1 MAKAG
6 KKKKKVKTKK
16 KARKS
21 AKKASAAVV
30 ARARSGRS
38 APARAERGGRG
49 GRGLVVGIDLG
60 GTNMQ
65 IGVVSPDNT
74 LLGREGKKTQV
85 DKGTRAI
92 MQRLSDGVEE
102 VCRQAGV
109 SLSRIAAVGI
119 GAPGAIDPATGVV
132 LEAPNLR
139 WNKFP
144 LAKTLSAK
152 LGGARVV
159 VGNDVNVAVYG
170 EWKLG
175 AGRGCDEL
183 LGVWLGT
190 GVGGG
195 LIFNGALYEGHFKT
209 AGEIGHMPLVP
220 AAPLGRST
228 LEQNCSRTAISERLA
243 FLIRANHKSV
253 ISELTGGDLGQ
264 VRSKVIAQAYRL
276 NDALTV
282 RVLDEAG
289 EMLGRH
295 VGGLITLLSLRR
307 VILGGGLTEALGE
320 PWVRKVRKV
329 VRESA
334 FPARCGEVEVVASE
348 LEDDAG
354 LLGAALLARQ
364 SVAK

>member
-6 KKKKKVKTKK
+6 KKKKRTGQPSPAGARGKKVG
-16 KARKS
+16 
-21 AKKASAAVV
+21 AKKRAGKKQTTTPAS
-30 ARARSGRS
+30 S
-38 APARAERGGRG
+38 ASSKTRGK
-49 GRGLVVGIDLG
+49 LIVGIDLG

-65 IGVVSPDNT
+65 IGVVSPENV

-85 DKGTRAI
+85 EKGTRAI
-92 MQRLSDGVEE
+92 LQRLADGVEE

-109 SLSRIAAVGI
+109 PLSKIAAVGI
-119 GAPGAIDPATGVV
+119 GAPGAIEPTTGVV

-139 WNKFP
+139 WNNYP
-144 LAKTLSAK
+144 LAKSLSAK
-152 LGGARVV
+152 LKGVRVV

-175 AGRGCDEL
+175 AGRGCNDL

-195 LIFNGALYEGHFKT
+195 LVVNGALYEGHFKT

-228 LEQNCSRTAISERLA
+228 LEQNCSRTAISDRLA

-253 ISELTGGDLGQ
+253 INDLVAGDLTQ
-264 VRSKVIAQAYRL
+264 IRSKVIAQSYRAG
-276 NDALTV
+276 DELTV

-320 PWVRKVRKV
+320 PWVKKVRKV
-329 VRESA
+329 VRDSA
-334 FPARCGEVEVVASE
+334 FPARCREVEIVASE

-354 LLGAALLARQ
+354 LLGAALMARE
-364 SVAK
+364 S